1 MDPTSLMQLSPQ
13 ELVKLLRDDSASVS
27 GFGFRLLAAN
37 EIERLLQE
45 IELLKAGGTPSK
57 KELTDV

>member
-1 MDPTSLMQLSPQ
+1 MQLSPQ